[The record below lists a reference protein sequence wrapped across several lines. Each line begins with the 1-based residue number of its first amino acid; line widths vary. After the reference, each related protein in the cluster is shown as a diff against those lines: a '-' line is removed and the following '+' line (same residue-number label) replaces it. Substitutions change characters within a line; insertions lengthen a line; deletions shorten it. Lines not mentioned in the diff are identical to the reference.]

1 MELDILH
8 RAISPEIV
16 EFYGAFFI
24 ESCVYYC
31 MEYMDAGSLDK
42 LAGAGVPEDVLA
54 RITHSIVKGLK
65 FLKDSLQIM
74 HRGSSVPEVGSQTVD
89 GCRLFC
95 SDVKPTNVLVNKR
108 GDVKLCDF
116 GVSGQLEKSLAK
128 TNIGCQSYMAV
139 CISSPPLL
147 MNA

>member
-42 LAGAGVPEDVLA
+42 LAGAGVPEAVLA
-54 RITHSIVKGLK
+54 RITHSVVKGLK

-74 HRGSSVPEVGSQTVD
+74 HRGASVPATFSTAG
-89 GCRLFC
+89 RL
-95 SDVKPTNVLVNKR
+95 TNVHCF
-108 GDVKLCDF
+108 LCRCEAHQRACEQARRDQ
-116 GVSGQLEKSLAK
+116 V
-128 TNIGCQSYMAV
+128 V
-139 CISSPPLL
+139 
-147 MNA
+147 